1 MRTLNQQDCLAVN
14 GAASDG
20 YRLTFVAVDI
30 MDPGMAPQVAV
41 LVGRLLSGQS
51 DPSTIADAVSQAGGS
66 LVEYLLIAPH

>member
-1 MRTLNQQDCLAVN
+1 MRTLNQQDCQAVN
-14 GAASDG
+14 GGDG

-30 MDPGMAPQVAV
+30 MDSGMAPQVAA

-51 DPSTIADAVSQAGGS
+51 DPATIADAVSQAGGS